1 MKRVLLILVSLLSLP
16 SVVLSTNKVYTTD
29 YDVRLSSLLGEDRNE
44 IDSIKLRGH
53 IEKEDLELLR
63 NLSMVGSLR
72 HLDISETSIKGDSLP
87 SHCFDGHEFLPG
99 YLPYN
104 TMLKSIV
111 LPYNLT
117 SINSCAFANSEI
129 RKIVIQRDIKSISSD
144 AFLSCP
150 NLEEVIIKESFPPS
164 SNGQCPFSGVGNN
177 LKVFIP
183 RHSLSNYNTDAQW
196 RDADIDIIEDER
208 ALVVRSVDLSSA
220 RLSSFLSGVQYM
232 TDSLRLSGE
241 ITDSDF
247 IVIRDE
253 LTNGMLTGI
262 DFSECVMPDDAF
274 PEMSLYINES
284 NYVHRLMHIR
294 FPNGLKRI
302 ETCAIGAPMLREI
315 ELPSTLSHIGEDN
328 FAGNA
333 YASTIVIPE
342 GVDSIEKDAFLWCNG
357 AETIYLPSTI
367 RYLGGRSFRSLVK
380 LRSIYCNRLTPPETP
395 YSSGDDE
402 FGPFGRQSEY
412 DEWILYVPVGAKQNY
427 MLDDY
432 FKYFGSIIET
442 SELTGGP
449 TAIDGVESGV
459 TERGN
464 GYADGVYTLDG
475 KRIAD
480 TITDGMAKG
489 LYVVKRGTSISKVAV
504 R

>member
-1 MKRVLLILVSLLSLP
+1 MKKLISLIMAVLSL
-16 SVVLSTNKVYTTD
+16 SLEVMATNKVYTTD
-29 YDVRLSSLLGEDRNE
+29 YDVRLSSLLGDGKNE
-44 IDSIKLRGH
+44 MDSIKIKGY
-53 IEKEDLELLR
+53 ITKADLELLR
-63 NLSMVGSLR
+63 NISMVGHLR
-72 HLDISETSIKGDSLP
+72 HVDISETRIEGDSLP

-274 PEMSLYINES
+274 PEMSLYINEP
-284 NYVHRLMHIR
+284 NFVHRLMHIR

-328 FAGNA
+328 FGGSD
-333 YASTIVIPE
+333 YVSSIVIPE

-357 AETIYLPSTI
+357 AATVYLPSTI
-367 RYLGGRSFRSLVK
+367 SYLGGRSFRSLIK
-380 LRSIYCNRLTPPETP
+380 LRSIYCNRLTPPETS
-395 YSSGDDE
+395 YAIDGEE

-412 DEWILYVPVGAKQNY
+412 DEWVLYVPVGAKRNY

-449 TAIDGVESGV
+449 TAIDGVDFGV
-459 TERGN
+459 TERDN

-480 TITDGMAKG
+480 TMTDGMAKG
-489 LYVVKRGTSISKVAV
+489 LYVVKRGACISKVAV